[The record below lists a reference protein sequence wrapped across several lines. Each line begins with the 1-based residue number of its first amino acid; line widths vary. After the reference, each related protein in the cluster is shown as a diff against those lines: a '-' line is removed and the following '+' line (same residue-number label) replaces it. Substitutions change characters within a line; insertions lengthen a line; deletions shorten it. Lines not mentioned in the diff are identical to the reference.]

1 MSSTYINFIIICV
14 RVRKG
19 IQEFNEATPDGV
31 SPYTQRGNTGIG
43 YWTVYHLARHG
54 ATVYMTSRSP
64 EKGTQAIASIKSSLS
79 AVDSTVD
86 PHRDRDHD
94 HDTPHDT
101 NPKIHLIVM
110 DLMSL
115 SSVVAGATHILKQ
128 CTSLHG
134 IVNSAGIMAT
144 PLAMSQDGYESQ
156 FQTNYLSHWLLTYH
170 LLPLLESTATAMA
183 RNSSSSSPSAS
194 APATT
199 VRIVNVSSTGHTAT
213 LKEGIT
219 FADTS
224 LSHKHTFRRY
234 AQSKLANILHSKSLA
249 LRYYSQ
255 PSASASASAS
265 VSDPEGHTPTGAGTG
280 ILSISLH
287 PGNVDTQLNTSA
299 WGGSSLTPILRCLG
313 MYITPE
319 QGSYNSLWAVA
330 SPDVTADMSGQYFM
344 PVGVPKP
351 PSKLANNATL
361 AKKLWDWTVEEMK
374 GKGFIA
380 S

>member
-1 MSSTYINFIIICV
+1 MARLTWSPSSLPSLHGRTYLV
-14 RVRKG
+14 TG
-19 IQEFNEATPDGV
+19 
-31 SPYTQRGNTGIG
+31 GNTGIG

-79 AVDSTVD
+79 AVDSAVD
-86 PHRDRDHD
+86 SPVDSAVDSPVDSAVDHD
-94 HDTPHDT
+94 HDPDT

-115 SSVVAGATHILKQ
+115 SSVVAGARHILKQ

-183 RNSSSSSPSAS
+183 RSSSSSSPSAS
-194 APATT
+194 ATA

-249 LRYYSQ
+249 LQYYSQ
-255 PSASASASAS
+255 PSASAS
-265 VSDPEGHTPTGAGTG
+265 DPEQHKPGAGIG

-287 PGNVDTQLNTSA
+287 PGNVDTQLNASA
-299 WGGSSLTPILRCLG
+299 WGGSSMTPILRCLG
-313 MYITPE
+313 VYITPE

-374 GKGFIA
+374 GKGFIE

>member
-1 MSSTYINFIIICV
+1 MARLTWSPSSLPSLHGRTYLV
-14 RVRKG
+14 TG
-19 IQEFNEATPDGV
+19 
-31 SPYTQRGNTGIG
+31 GNTGIG

-79 AVDSTVD
+79 AVDSAGDSAVDSTVD
-86 PHRDRDHD
+86 PNRDRDHYHD
-94 HDTPHDT
+94 HDHDT

-183 RNSSSSSPSAS
+183 RSSSSSLPSAS
-194 APATT
+194 ASTTT

-234 AQSKLANILHSKSLA
+234 AQSKLANILHSKSLT

-255 PSASASASAS
+255 PSASALASASAS
-265 VSDPEGHTPTGAGTG
+265 DPEHKPTGAGTG

-313 MYITPE
+313 VYITPE

-361 AKKLWDWTVEEMK
+361 AKKLWDWTVEEMTM
-374 GKGFIA
+374 KGFIEC
-380 S
+380 

>member
-1 MSSTYINFIIICV
+1 MARLTWSPSSLPSLHGRTYLV
-14 RVRKG
+14 TG
-19 IQEFNEATPDGV
+19 
-31 SPYTQRGNTGIG
+31 GNTGIG

-54 ATVYMTSRSP
+54 ATVYMTSRSS
-64 EKGTQAIASIKSSLS
+64 EKGTQAIANIKSSLS
-79 AVDSTVD
+79 AVDSAVD
-86 PHRDRDHD
+86 PDRDRDRD
-94 HDTPHDT
+94 RDSDPHPDT

-134 IVNSAGIMAT
+134 MLNSAGIMAT

-183 RNSSSSSPSAS
+183 SSSSSSSPSS
-194 APATT
+194 SGTT

-219 FADTS
+219 FADIS

-265 VSDPEGHTPTGAGTG
+265 DPECHTPTGAGTG

-313 MYITPE
+313 VYITPE

-344 PVGVPKP
+344 PVGVPKT
-351 PSKLANNATL
+351 PSKLATNATL

-374 GKGFIA
+374 GKGFVE